1 MVADVTVVGYGLVA
15 LASTLALADR
25 GLSVRIVGTK
35 HRGEASSA
43 AGGILAPSIAPPEDA
58 LASAFMRSA
67 RDFYPGY
74 VAALVERTGIA
85 VPLNRLGILQLA
97 LDEIQAEALRASIP
111 ERSRWLDGAALA
123 REEPEVAHALGA
135 VWHPDDGAVEP
146 LALMDALSAAVARQE
161 RVAVAREDA
170 CSIDVTE
177 LGCNVLTDRESRF
190 ASDYL
195 VLAAGAWTPLIV
207 GAGEGAAA
215 IEPVRGEMVAFDAAS
230 VRHVVY
236 GAAGYLIPRHDGHT
250 VAGSTSEHAGF
261 DADVTD
267 HGVAT
272 ISAEAIRTCP
282 ALASAAI
289 SFTWAGLRP
298 MTPDAL
304 PIIGPDPER
313 PRLSYAC
320 GHSRNGILLAPITAE
335 VVADLVTGSEPRH
348 DLTRFRPG
356 RFSR

>member
-43 AGGILAPSIAPPEDA
+43 AGGILAPSISPPEDA

-85 VPLNRLGILQLA
+85 VPLNRLGVLQLA
-97 LDEIQAEALRASIP
+97 LDEAQAGALRASIP
-111 ERSRWLDGAALA
+111 ERSRWLDRAALA
-123 REEPEVAHALGA
+123 REEPAIGHAIGA

-146 LALMDALSAAVARQE
+146 LALMDALSAAVARHE
-161 RVAVAREDA
+161 GVAVAREDV

-177 LGCNVLTDRESRF
+177 FGCNVLTDRESRF
-190 ASDYL
+190 ASDHL

-207 GAGEGAAA
+207 GADAGA
-215 IEPVRGEMVAFDAAS
+215 IEPVRGEMVAFDAAP

-261 DADVTD
+261 DPDVTD
-267 HGVAT
+267 EGVAA

-289 SFTWAGLRP
+289 SSTWAGLRP

-335 VVADLVTGSEPRH
+335 VVADLVTGSELRH
-348 DLTRFRPG
+348 DLSRFRPG

>member
-43 AGGILAPSIAPPEDA
+43 AGGILAPSISPPEDA

-97 LDEIQAEALRASIP
+97 LDEAQADALRASIP
-111 ERSRWLDGAALA
+111 EGSRWLDSAALA
-123 REEPEVAHALGA
+123 REEPAVAHAVGA

-146 LALMDALSAAVARQE
+146 LALMDALSAAVARHE
-161 RVAVAREDA
+161 GVAVAREDV

-190 ASDYL
+190 ASDHL

-207 GAGEGAAA
+207 GAGAEA
-215 IEPVRGEMVAFDAAS
+215 IEPVRGQMVAFDAAP
-230 VRHVVY
+230 VRQVVY
-236 GAAGYLIPRHDGHT
+236 GASGYLIPRHDGHT
-250 VAGSTSEHAGF
+250 VAGSTSEHVGF

-267 HGVAT
+267 QGVAT
-272 ISAEAIRTCP
+272 ISAEATRTCP
-282 ALASAAI
+282 ALASSAI
-289 SFTWAGLRP
+289 SSTWAGLRP

-335 VVADLVTGSEPRH
+335 VVADLVTGSAPRH
-348 DLTRFRPG
+348 DLSRFRPG